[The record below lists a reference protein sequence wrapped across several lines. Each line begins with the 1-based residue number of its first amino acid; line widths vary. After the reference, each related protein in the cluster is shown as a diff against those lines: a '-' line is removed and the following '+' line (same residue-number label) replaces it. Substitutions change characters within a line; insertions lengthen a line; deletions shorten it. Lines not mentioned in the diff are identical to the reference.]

1 MSGAFIRRMALH
13 SLCQRTHTRSK
24 MPRRFLTHEEA
35 QAFYDRFGSKQDRQH
50 WYEGTAIQDLLKHGG
65 FEEASSVI
73 ELGCGTGAFAE
84 ELLDHHLPTTGRY
97 LGVDSSSTM
106 VDLTRKRLE
115 PFAGRAEVLLTDGS
129 LRVDLPASSFDRFV
143 SNYVLDLL
151 SPDDISQVLNEAY
164 RLLKPDGHLC
174 VVSLTYGRT
183 WRSRLITWL
192 WNWVHRFNSKWVGGC
207 RPLRLHDFLDE
218 AYWRIDDHHIVTAFG
233 VPSEVVVASKHVDG
247 DSDENIL

>member
-1 MSGAFIRRMALH
+1 
-13 SLCQRTHTRSK
+13 
-24 MPRRFLTHEEA
+24 
-35 QAFYDRFGSKQDRQH
+35 
-50 WYEGTAIQDLLKHGG
+50 
-65 FEEASSVI
+65 
-73 ELGCGTGAFAE
+73 
-84 ELLDHHLPTTGRY
+84 
-97 LGVDSSSTM
+97 
-106 VDLTRKRLE
+106 
-115 PFAGRAEVLLTDGS
+115 
-129 LRVDLPASSFDRFV
+129 LPASSFDRFV